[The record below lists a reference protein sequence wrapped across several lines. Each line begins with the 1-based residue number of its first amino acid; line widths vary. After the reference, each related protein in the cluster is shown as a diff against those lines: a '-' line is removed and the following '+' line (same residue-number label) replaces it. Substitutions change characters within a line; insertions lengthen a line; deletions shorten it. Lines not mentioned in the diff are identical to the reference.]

1 MGTQKNL
8 NVVSLFSGIGGIE
21 KGIVSSTLNCNI
33 CFSSEI
39 DKFAQSSYL
48 ANFKDHNLHGD
59 ITKIDEKD
67 IPDHD
72 FLVGGFP
79 CQAFSI
85 AGKREGFEDT
95 RGTLFYDVAR
105 ILEKKQPSF
114 VFLENV
120 KNLISHDGGNTI
132 LTILN
137 MLNTLGYTVDFTVIN
152 SIVSG
157 VPQSRD
163 RTYIVGI
170 LNGATE
176 PFKKDKY
183 SLKVDKLK
191 EKLNQEGYTAF
202 NFFHSLSFEAEP
214 SFLCNVIQSQVN
226 SKYYLTTDSVKE
238 YLEHLETQPI
248 VEKQSKILKILDI
261 PREVWNDLERQRR
274 VYSTSGVSPTVLAR
288 SDTTKILLEEG
299 GLYKIRKVTPWE
311 NFRIQGF
318 PEAFIER
325 IMATGVSDGQAYK
338 QSGNAVSPPVI
349 TEIMNHF
356 ATFMEEYQ

>member
-1 MGTQKNL
+1 MDTQKII
-8 NVVSLFSGIGGIE
+8 NVVSLFSGVGGIE
-21 KGIVSSTLNCNI
+21 QGIVSSTLNCNI

-39 DKFAQSSYL
+39 DKFAQNSYL
-48 ANFKDHNLHGD
+48 ANFKDHNLQGD
-59 ITKIDEKD
+59 ITKIHETE
-67 IPDHD
+67 IPDHE
-72 FLVGGFP
+72 FMVGGFP

-85 AGKREGFEDT
+85 AGKQEGFEDT

-105 ILEKKQPSF
+105 ILKEKQPTF
-114 VFLENV
+114 IFLENV

-132 LTILN
+132 ITILT
-137 MLNTLGYTVDFTVIN
+137 MLNTLGYTVDFSVIN

-176 PFKKDKY
+176 PFKKDKF

-191 EKLNQEGYTAF
+191 EKLNTDHFNGF
-202 NFFHSLSFEAEP
+202 NFFHSLSFDAEP
-214 SFLCNVIQSQVN
+214 SFLCDVIESQVN
-226 SKYYLTTDSVKE
+226 AKYYLSTDSVRE
-238 YLEHLETQPI
+238 YLNQLEKLP
-248 VEKQSKILKILDI
+248 VAEKQSKIVKILDL
-261 PREVWNDLERQRR
+261 PRDVWNDLERQRR

-288 SDTTKILLEEG
+288 SDTTKILQEENG
-299 GLYKIRKVTPWE
+299 QYKIRKVTPWE

-318 PEAFIER
+318 PEDFIEN

-349 TEIMNHF
+349 TGIMNHF
-356 ATFMEEYQ
+356 QKFMEDYL